1 MLRLLLL
8 PLVLI
13 FAAAP
18 ALAQTRAGKSDFY
31 FSPIFTNSQNYTFEG
46 GTAVQT
52 DTGTGFGLGWDY
64 NFDAHWAAGF
74 EFNWGEI
81 DYRATV
87 QPVPGANPNSAT
99 RINGTIFT
107 SALRFNGTYN
117 LAAGPLTPF
126 VNFNA
131 GWTYVDTGIPSGLPQ
146 NVCWYYPWWGTYCSS
161 VVPTKTTTKFAYGAG
176 LGVRAD
182 IGRSFTVRGMVSQQ
196 YVDFSNFGSTP
207 WTVWRIDLGTR
218 F

>member
-1 MLRLLLL
+1 MLRNNVLF
-8 PLVLI
+8 LVLVL
-13 FAAAP
+13 AAAP
-18 ALAQTRAGKSDFY
+18 ALAQSRAGKSDFY

-46 GTAVQT
+46 GTSVQT

-87 QPVPGANPNSAT
+87 QPGPGNTNAPT
-99 RINGTIFT
+99 RINGTILT
-107 SALRFNGTYN
+107 SALKFTGTYN

-126 VNFNA
+126 LNFNA
-131 GWTYVDTGIPSGLPQ
+131 GWTYVDTGIPNGLPQ
-146 NVCWYYPWWGTYCSS
+146 NVCWYYPWYGTYCST
-161 VVPTKTTTKFAYGAG
+161 VVPTKTTTKFSYGAG

-196 YVDFSNFGSTP
+196 YVDFSNYGSVP